1 MTSLPLPP
9 PLLPPGSGSQDAPGE
24 DPQCLHLPAP
34 WASTLG
40 GFGGSLRTSAVPS
53 HQHFDLGCTGV
64 PGDMWSPPT
73 PPPLLPPAPHSHS
86 PEPRH
91 GAATRGQ
98 CGNTDARPPARGG
111 PSPQRAA
118 PPSPPAARPHC
129 SGEETRAGGSGR
141 SRITPPGCVRLG
153 KSLPVSQPQAP
164 YLQGCG
170 EVPRA
175 SGNGKLITWWS
186 LFLV

>member
-9 PLLPPGSGSQDAPGE
+9 RTPTRFRLPGCPGRGSTVPASPCTVGIYPGGIWGFPENKRSTESSALRSGVHRCPWRHVEPPPSPATAAPGSTL
-24 DPQCLHLPAP
+24 PQ
-34 WASTLG
+34 
-40 GFGGSLRTSAVPS
+40 
-53 HQHFDLGCTGV
+53 
-64 PGDMWSPPT
+64 
-73 PPPLLPPAPHSHS
+73 

-118 PPSPPAARPHC
+118 PPSPPAARPPC

-175 SGNGKLITWWS
+175 SGNRKLITRWS